1 MNDFQ
6 QIALLLIGVVRFF
19 IIVHFIMSWLIN
31 FQVLNIRQP
40 FVYQVWSG
48 LNRLMEPIYAP
59 IRSVLPSMAGI
70 DLSPLVALIGVEIL
84 RILII

>member
-59 IRSVLPSMAGI
+59 IRSVLPSMGGI

-84 RILII
+84 PS